1 MPEPVRLILASAS
14 VARKAM
20 LEGAGLKF
28 DVIPADLD
36 ETAVRNSA
44 AEENPQ
50 TEPADIAALL
60 AVEKARQVSRLQPN
74 ALVIGSDQVLALGDR
89 IFAKAGS
96 MNEAREILCALRGCT
111 HTLVSAVALAR
122 DGEVYWRTSDSA
134 QLTMRNFSDVFLEAY
149 LKRIGDQALRGVGCY
164 ELEGLG
170 AQLFDRVE
178 GDWFTI
184 LGLPLLP
191 LLERLRQEA
200 VIAA

>member
-14 VARKAM
+14 AARKAM
-20 LEGAGLKF
+20 LEGAGLTF
-28 DVIPADLD
+28 DVMPADLD

-50 TEPADIAALL
+50 AEPADIAALL
-60 AVEKARQVSRLQPN
+60 AVEKARHVSRLQPN
-74 ALVIGSDQVLALGDR
+74 ALVIGSDQVLALGDKL
-89 IFAKAGS
+89 FAKAGS
-96 MNEAREILCALRGCT
+96 MDEARDILRALRGCT

-134 QLTMRNFSDVFLEAY
+134 QLTMRNFSDVFLESY
-149 LKRIGDQALRGVGCY
+149 LDRIGEQALRGVGCY

>member
-20 LEGAGLKF
+20 LEGAGLTF

-60 AVEKARQVSRLQPN
+60 AAEKARHVSRLQPS
-74 ALVIGSDQVLALGDR
+74 ALVIGSDQVLALGDKL
-89 IFAKAGS
+89 FAKAGS
-96 MNEAREILCALRGCT
+96 MDEARDILRALRGCT
-111 HTLVSAVALAR
+111 HTLISAVALAR

-134 QLTMRNFSDVFLEAY
+134 QLTMRNFSDVFLESY

>member
-20 LEGAGLKF
+20 LEGAGLTF

-44 AEENPQ
+44 TEENPR
-50 TEPADIAALL
+50 TEPASVATLL
-60 AVEKARQVSRLQPN
+60 AAEKAKHVSRLQPN
-74 ALVIGSDQVLALGDR
+74 ALVIGSDQVLALGDKL
-89 IFAKAGS
+89 FAKAGS
-96 MNEAREILCALRGCT
+96 MDEARDILRALRGCT

-134 QLTMRNFSDVFLEAY
+134 QLTMRNFSDVFLESY
-149 LKRIGDQALRGVGCY
+149 LDRIGEQALRGVGCY
-164 ELEGLG
+164 ELEGPG